1 LIAAHDKLGTARA
14 LRAAGIPHPRTAHVE
29 SRRASLELDPPLV
42 LKPRF
47 GSWGRDVFLCEDE
60 ADVRRRLREVRQRTW
75 FRRHGALI
83 QEVVPPRHHDLR
95 LVVAGGRVVGA
106 ARRVAAEGE
115 WRTNV
120 SLGGRLEPARP
131 TDAESTLAIAAAR
144 AIGIDLAGVDLLPVD
159 GGQVVLELNGAVDFD
174 ERYSLRGGDVY
185 LDAAAALGLIQSAEM
200 SATSALATR
209 SRSFVR
215 IASD

>member
-1 LIAAHDKLGTARA
+1 VSGARTS
-14 LRAAGIPHPRTAHVE
+14 RSAAG
-29 SRRASLELDPPLV
+29 
-42 LKPRF
+42 LK
-47 GSWGRDVFLCEDE
+47 
-60 ADVRRRLREVRQRTW
+60 
-75 FRRHGALI
+75 
-83 QEVVPPRHHDLR
+83 
-95 LVVAGGRVVGA
+95 
-106 ARRVAAEGE
+106 
-115 WRTNV
+115 
-120 SLGGRLEPARP
+120 PARP

-185 LDAAAALGLIQSAEM
+185 LDAAAAPGLIQSAEM